1 MRLTLL
7 ILLAMAMTGCETMR
21 GVGRVTGAMLQ
32 GAGQGMQASA
42 NTPDQKRQLECTPTM
57 EMNGNSRVLDCQ

>member
-7 ILLAMAMTGCETMR
+7 ILIAMVMTGCETMR

-32 GAGQGMQASA
+32 GAGQGMKTSSNYQA
-42 NTPDQKRQLECTPTM
+42 PKRQLECTPTM